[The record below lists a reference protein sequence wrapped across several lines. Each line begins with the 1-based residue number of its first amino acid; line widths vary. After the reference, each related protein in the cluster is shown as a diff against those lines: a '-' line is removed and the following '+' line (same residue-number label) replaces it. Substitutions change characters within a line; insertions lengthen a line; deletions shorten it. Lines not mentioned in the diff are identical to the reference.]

1 MAVKSRCIRI
11 LYHPLVLIFFNFKP
25 SKASKYSLVP
35 KLFFRYVNF
44 NWSWLTNRVLL
55 RILMFWEKIW
65 LCKNPSPSPNILIIF
80 TINKKRF
87 FSHLTIA
94 IKKQEFFL
102 QACFLKWFLLMS
114 VWQCVMSRNHFRK
127 QTYKNNSCF
136 LKTL

>member
-55 RILMFWEKIW
+55 WILMFWEKIW
-65 LCKNPSPSPNILIIF
+65 LCKNASPNHILIIF
-80 TINKKRF
+80 TLKKDF
-87 FSHLTIA
+87 FTFNNCH
-94 IKKQEFFL
+94 KKARILF
-102 QACFLKWFLLMS
+102 ASLLSKVVSAHVS
-114 VWQCVMSRNHFRK
+114 VSWAE
-127 QTYKNNSCF
+127 T
-136 LKTL
+136 TLESKLAKKFYYNC

>member
-65 LCKNPSPSPNILIIF
+65 LCKNASPNHILIIF
-80 TINKKRF
+80 TLKKDF
-87 FSHLTIA
+87 FTFNNCHKKARILLSLLSKVVSAHDTLTHWHER
-94 IKKQEFFL
+94 KPL
-102 QACFLKWFLLMS
+102 QKVSLEKEFLLFYGN
-114 VWQCVMSRNHFRK
+114 C
-127 QTYKNNSCF
+127 
-136 LKTL
+136 